1 MRKELKSTTSEE
13 YLKEPGPLSQEERRL
28 PCNTGWI
35 VKGRFDLL
43 RVVPPRTVGSLK
55 RLTDFCQREVR
66 TL

>member
-1 MRKELKSTTSEE
+1 MSGGLRKELKSTTSEE

-43 RVVPPRTVGSLK
+43 RVVPPRTVGS
-55 RLTDFCQREVR
+55 
-66 TL
+66 